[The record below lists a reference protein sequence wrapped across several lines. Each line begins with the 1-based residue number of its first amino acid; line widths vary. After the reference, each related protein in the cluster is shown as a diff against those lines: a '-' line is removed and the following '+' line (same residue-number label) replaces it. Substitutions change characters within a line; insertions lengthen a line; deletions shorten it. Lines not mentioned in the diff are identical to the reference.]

1 MGGPIANALYVL
13 AMVIVIIGLDLAF
26 FKNRFWPRLILNVG
40 IVLAFAMVFLIFLHR
55 P

>member
-1 MGGPIANALYVL
+1 MSGPITNALYVL

-26 FKNRFWPRLILNVG
+26 FKNRFWARLILNVG
-40 IVLAFAMVFLIFLHR
+40 IVLAFAMVFLIFLHH